1 MAAGSKC
8 IDCEKVLG
16 RELYGPELSSKES
29 VLYSLLSTGEGKTIS
44 EVVEI
49 MGVSNTET
57 YYTLMS
63 LQKKKLVRAIPIEPI
78 KFIAAEE
85 YRYVYQK

>member
-16 RELYGPELSSKES
+16 RESYGPELSSKES

-63 LQKKKLVRAIPIEPI
+63 LQKKKLVRAILIEPI

-85 YRYVYQK
+85 YRYVY